1 MVYFRHN
8 DMADLKRILEQ
19 TRKDDVDQRKKP
31 YRTFVVIEG
40 LYQNSGDILEFV
52 LSFRSF
58 FFSPP
63 SLSSCYYPTWPLI
76 ILHILLR

>member
-58 FFSPP
+58 FFPLYHSPP
-63 SLSSCYYPTWPLI
+63 AIT
-76 ILHILLR
+76 LHGP

>member
-58 FFSPP
+58 FFPLHHSPP
-63 SLSSCYYPTWPLI
+63 AIT
-76 ILHILLR
+76 LHGP